1 LAERVSRVSD
11 AVRAPGILDSA
22 YRLVSIGACALIVI
36 AAFEQLAV
44 TTVMPAIARDL
55 DGLALYALAFAG
67 PLASGVIG
75 MVLAG
80 DWSDRRGPVKALFAA
95 VALFGI
101 GLGALFAYR
110 ASQSGGSEEDVA
122 RAVFTPGLI
131 YNGVYA
137 VVIVLTILVGWP
149 IVGFLVGSVTGD
161 PTAWHRD
168 KAMVKLCSQLT
179 WVLAIPCVIRV
190 AVQLPL
196 WLDHQIG
203 LLGASKI
210 ALGWPLQLASFAVMA
225 WLLSRNR
232 TPIEVDDR

>member
-1 LAERVSRVSD
+1 MTSAQATVEQVVRAQLAKALGGPRGIVESAVPTALFTILFLVSD
-11 AVRAPGILDSA
+11 QI
-22 YRLVSIGACALIVI
+22 RLSLIVSIGVTAVLLLMR
-36 AAFEQLAV
+36 LAQRS
-44 TTVMPAIARDL
+44 TTQ
-55 DGLALYALAFAG
+55 F
-67 PLASGVIG
+67 
-75 MVLAG
+75 VLN
-80 DWSDRRGPVKALFAA
+80 
-95 VALFGI
+95 ALFGI
-101 GLGALFAYR
+101 GIGAFFAYR

-161 PTAWHRD
+161 PTAWHSD
-168 KAMVKLCSQLT
+168 KPMVRLCSQLT
-179 WVLAIPCVIRV
+179 WILAIPCVIRV

-210 ALGWPLQLASFAVMA
+210 ALGWPLQLASFVVMG

-232 TPIEVDDR
+232 TPIELEEPPAR

>member
-1 LAERVSRVSD
+1 MTSAQATVEQVVRAQLAKALGGPRGIIEGAVPTALFTICFLVSD
-11 AVRAPGILDSA
+11 DIRLSLTISIGVTAVLLVL
-22 YRLVSIGACALIVI
+22 RLVQRS
-36 AAFEQLAV
+36 
-44 TTVMPAIARDL
+44 TTQFV
-55 DGLALYALAFAG
+55 FN
-67 PLASGVIG
+67 
-75 MVLAG
+75 
-80 DWSDRRGPVKALFAA
+80 
-95 VALFGI
+95 ALFGI
-101 GLGALFAYR
+101 GIGAFFAYR

-137 VVIVLTILVGWP
+137 AVIVLTILVGWP

-161 PTAWHRD
+161 ATAWHDD
-168 KAMVKLCSQLT
+168 KAMVRLCSQLT
-179 WVLAIPCVIRV
+179 WILAIPCVIRV

-210 ALGWPLQLASFAVMA
+210 ALGWPLQLASFVVMG

-232 TPIEVDDR
+232 TPVELEDTGPER

>member
-1 LAERVSRVSD
+1 VTSVPQATVEQV
-11 AVRAPGILDSA
+11 VRAQLAKALGGPRGIVESA
-22 YRLVSIGACALIVI
+22 VPTALFTVLFLVTKDIRLSLVVSIGATAALLVLRVV
-36 AAFEQLAV
+36 QRS
-44 TTVMPAIARDL
+44 TTQ
-55 DGLALYALAFAG
+55 F
-67 PLASGVIG
+67 
-75 MVLAG
+75 VLN
-80 DWSDRRGPVKALFAA
+80 
-95 VALFGI
+95 ALFGI
-101 GLGALFAYR
+101 GIGAFFAYR

-137 VVIVLTILVGWP
+137 VVIVLTIVVGWP
-149 IVGFLVGSVTGD
+149 IIGFMVGSVMGD
-161 PTAWHRD
+161 PTAWHSDR
-168 KAMVKLCSQLT
+168 AMVRLCSQLT
-179 WVLAIPCVIRV
+179 WVLAIPCVVRV

-232 TPIEVDDR
+232 TPIEPERA

>member
-1 LAERVSRVSD
+1 MSSAQVTVEQV
-11 AVRAPGILDSA
+11 VRAQLSKALGGPRGIVESA
-22 YRLVSIGACALIVI
+22 VPTALFTILFLVTDQIRPALIVSI
-36 AAFEQLAV
+36 AV
-44 TTVMPAIARDL
+44 TAVLLLVRVVQRSSTQFVL
-55 DGLALYALAFAG
+55 NAL
-67 PLASGVIG
+67 V
-75 MVLAG
+75 
-80 DWSDRRGPVKALFAA
+80 
-95 VALFGI
+95 GI
-101 GLGALFAYR
+101 GIGALFAYR

-137 VVIVLTILVGWP
+137 VVIVLTIVVGWP
-149 IVGFLVGSVTGD
+149 IIGFMVGSVMGD
-161 PTAWHRD
+161 PTAWHSD
-168 KAMVKLCSQLT
+168 KAMVRLCSQLT

-210 ALGWPLQLASFAVMA
+210 ALGWPLQIASFAVMG

-232 TPIEVDDR
+232 TPIEQDGTAAS

>member
-1 LAERVSRVSD
+1 MTSSAQATVEQVVRAQLSKALGGPRGIVESAVPTALFTVLFLVTDQIRVSL
-11 AVRAPGILDSA
+11 I
-22 YRLVSIGACALIVI
+22 VSI
-36 AAFEQLAV
+36 AV
-44 TTVMPAIARDL
+44 TA
-55 DGLALYALAFAG
+55 ALLLVRVVQRSTTQF
-67 PLASGVIG
+67 
-75 MVLAG
+75 VLN
-80 DWSDRRGPVKALFAA
+80 
-95 VALFGI
+95 ALFGI
-101 GLGALFAYR
+101 GIGAFFAYR

-137 VVIVLTILVGWP
+137 AVIVLTIVIGWP
-149 IVGFLVGSVTGD
+149 IVGFMVGSVMGD
-161 PTAWHRD
+161 PTAWHSD
-168 KAMVKLCSQLT
+168 KAMVRLCSQLT

-210 ALGWPLQLASFAVMA
+210 ALGWPLQLASFAVMG

-232 TPIEVDDR
+232 TPIELDDTTPER

>member
-1 LAERVSRVSD
+1 MTSAQATVEQVVRAQLAKALGGPRGIVESAVPTALFTVCFLVSD
-11 AVRAPGILDSA
+11 DI
-22 YRLVSIGACALIVI
+22 RLSLTVSI
-36 AAFEQLAV
+36 AV
-44 TTVMPAIARDL
+44 TAVLLLIR
-55 DGLALYALAFAG
+55 LAQRSTTQF
-67 PLASGVIG
+67 V
-75 MVLAG
+75 
-80 DWSDRRGPVKALFAA
+80 FN
-95 VALFGI
+95 ALFGI
-101 GLGALFAYR
+101 GIGAFFAYR

-137 VVIVLTILVGWP
+137 IVIVLTILVGWP

-161 PTAWHRD
+161 PTAWHSD
-168 KAMVKLCSQLT
+168 KAMVRLCSQLT

-232 TPIEVDDR
+232 TPLELEDPHPER

>member
-1 LAERVSRVSD
+1 MTSAQATVEQVVRAQLAKALGGPRGIVESAVPTALFTVCFLVSD
-11 AVRAPGILDSA
+11 QI
-22 YRLVSIGACALIVI
+22 RLSLIVSIGVTAVLL
-36 AAFEQLAV
+36 LARLAQRS
-44 TTVMPAIARDL
+44 TTQ
-55 DGLALYALAFAG
+55 F
-67 PLASGVIG
+67 
-75 MVLAG
+75 VLN
-80 DWSDRRGPVKALFAA
+80 
-95 VALFGI
+95 ALFGI
-101 GLGALFAYR
+101 GIGAFFAYR

-161 PTAWHRD
+161 PTAWHSD
-168 KAMVKLCSQLT
+168 KAMVRLCSQLT
-179 WVLAIPCVIRV
+179 WILAIPCVIRV

-210 ALGWPLQLASFAVMA
+210 ALGWPLQLASFVVMG

-232 TPIEVDDR
+232 TPIELDGPPAAR